1 MSDEE
6 VSKSW
11 LADITA
17 KLKIAYKAEI
27 LEGAPP
33 TPFVPPPIDSGY
45 VSISGFQEYSK
56 LKKQVLVQP
65 NDMMSIGIQP

>member
-1 MSDEE
+1 MAYMSDEE

-45 VSISGFQEYSK
+45 VSISGYSR
-56 LKKQVLVQP
+56 
-65 NDMMSIGIQP
+65 IQQIEKTGLGPA